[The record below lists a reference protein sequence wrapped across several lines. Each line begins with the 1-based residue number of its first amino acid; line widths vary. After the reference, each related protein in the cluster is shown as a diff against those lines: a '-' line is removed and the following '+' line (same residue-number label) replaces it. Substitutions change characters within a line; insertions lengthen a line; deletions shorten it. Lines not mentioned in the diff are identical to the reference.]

1 MTAESRTSHSL
12 LAQMRDARND
22 AAWRRFLAGYGP
34 RILAWCR
41 RWGLAGADAD
51 EVAGMVLV
59 KLVRRMRDFE
69 YDPTSRF
76 RAWLRT
82 VVDSQVRDFL
92 AERRRQPLAV
102 GASGDSSWNRFGN
115 VEDDAA
121 PAAELEAELHTA
133 LMPEVE
139 EAVAEVRGRVDTATW
154 LAFWLTV
161 GEGRKG
167 ADVAHELAMPV
178 ASVYQAKCRVAR
190 LLRNQVQR
198 RLDPN
203 G

>member
-12 LAQMRDARND
+12 LIQMRDARND

-41 RWGLAGADAD
+41 RWGLSGADAD

-69 YDPTSRF
+69 YDPHSRF

-82 VVDSQVRDFL
+82 VVDSQVRNFL
-92 AERRRQPLAV
+92 AERRRQPVAV
-102 GASGDSSWNRFGN
+102 GATGDKSWDGVAN
-115 VEDDAA
+115 VEDDASA
-121 PAAELEAELHTA
+121 VELEAELHSA

-139 EAVAEVRGRVDTATW
+139 AAVAEVRGRVDPATW
-154 LAFWLTV
+154 MAFWLTV

-167 ADVAHELAMPV
+167 ADVARELAMPI

-198 RLDPN
+198 RLDPDA
-203 G
+203 